1 MTVIRIGYKG
11 AEELVSV
18 SVSPSLCSVRMLGG
32 ALLRTALLV
41 WLAEPTLQG
50 GTGYGLGVQ
59 NAKAYQP
66 NIKAQGYG
74 PAALQP
80 NGNGDKGYGSKPNKP
95 GYGAQPSYGGLGA
108 GMRMSPQLANTG
120 RAGYVKGN
128 GFGQADSSFS
138 GYRNRPAA
146 YPQAGAYGGGGYKDG
161 AKATKT
167 GYGPG
172 IGGQNGQG
180 AKPAGY
186 GGYPNGGGFKGLK
199 PGYGGYPNGGAKPP
213 KPGYGV
219 PAGVLNIKAGNG
231 HITNGNEKGPKG
243 KSLGSEVH
251 GLPLVSGY
259 NKGVV
264 QPAEPE
270 PTVGVPTALQPTNG
284 NPFQRWKGPKPHVP
298 QGYPSNPIMPE
309 QVPVIPQNKAPKPAQ
324 YIGQGQVPIQEL
336 SLIPQVKGPKPFG
349 QLGQEILQGNPQTPI
364 NPALLP
370 IVQQEKTP
378 KPIAQ
383 VPQPVAPAYPQNN
396 GPKPVAVQPAVP
408 QANAPKPTA
417 PVQLPVITQAKGPKP
432 VAPFSEI
439 LQTKGPK
446 PVAPEPVA
454 PQTVVPSLALEPTPA
469 MPQMKGPNVANPG
482 PKHGSQSK
490 QPGYVNP
497 GAGYGYGN
505 GGAGQLLY
513 NGAPIIPA
521 RLDEHEC
528 ESCFEAG
535 SSPIEA
541 QTAELGPE
549 VKSGFAYGGPY
560 GAQSIGLGSEG
571 KPQVRF
577 GIGGLLFGGSPTGY
591 GSNPYG
597 KYGNPYAAQPYA
609 SKAAGNFNPFG
620 YNASPKSS
628 AQYKT
633 EGSLYTAGATGAKA
647 SGKYGP
653 YGGQLGLPAGNFGI
667 YGQNV
672 GPYAPEPLS
681 LSGDAKSS
689 GKYGSP
695 SLPFET
701 LGPVTDGQSIDQP
714 ALQYE
719 APAIDGV
726 KSVDQFEPASYVKG
740 AVRAE
745 AVSLPAVPTDNPF
758 TGSAVSLGNPA
769 HSPVDTPTAAV
780 TQQHVS
786 AQQNLKGPQAQFWTG
801 GKELKHNLKGFF
813 GN

>member
-1 MTVIRIGYKG
+1 M
-11 AEELVSV
+11 
-18 SVSPSLCSVRMLGG
+18 
-32 ALLRTALLV
+32 
-41 WLAEPTLQG
+41 
-50 GTGYGLGVQ
+50 
-59 NAKAYQP
+59 
-66 NIKAQGYG
+66 
-74 PAALQP
+74 
-80 NGNGDKGYGSKPNKP
+80 GYGSKPNKP

-120 RAGYVKGN
+120 RAG
-128 GFGQADSSFS
+128 
-138 GYRNRPAA
+138 
-146 YPQAGAYGGGGYKDG
+146 GGYKDG

-167 GYGPG
+167 GYGGGKLVQSGQPAKPNGYGPG

-199 PGYGGYPNGGAKPP
+199 PAYSSLPTGYRQRPNGYGGYPNGGAKPP

-469 MPQMKGPNVANPG
+469 MPQMKGPNVANPDCGLGVSGQWTKLPSPGYGPVPWISNNEGAKASKPG

-521 RLDEHEC
+521 RLD
-528 ESCFEAG
+528 G

-726 KSVDQFEPASYVKG
+726 KSVDQFGDGEVQPQPIASLLDGVGAEPASYVKG